1 MRELAHQFFRGLSK
15 SAIACPPWNGLRAG
29 WQKDPVMM
37 PFREAARAGQFPGYA
52 GPADRKA
59 AEVLSKYVVT
69 DMYAKALQGMP
80 AGEAVKM
87 GALTRLPVHA

>member
-1 MRELAHQFFRGLSK
+1 MRELATSIFPGLSK

-80 AGEAVKM
+80 AGEAVKW
-87 GALTRLPVHA
+87 AHDEIVSVHA